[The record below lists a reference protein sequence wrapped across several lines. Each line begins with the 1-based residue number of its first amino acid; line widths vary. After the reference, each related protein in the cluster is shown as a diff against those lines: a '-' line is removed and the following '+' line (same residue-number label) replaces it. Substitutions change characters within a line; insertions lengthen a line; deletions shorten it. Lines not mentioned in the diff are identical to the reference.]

1 MGRRC
6 ARCTSYWRVPE
17 KALFSSFVEAAVI
30 SSSPGE
36 LEPVFQTMLE
46 NATRVCGAEFGIL
59 FRYEGG
65 LFHPAASNNLPS
77 AFADFLAR
85 QGSFA
90 PVSLASRAT
99 SSLRGKAAA
108 KANRG
113 TARSAFRRSGPG
125 VAVLMQGTDATLPLL
140 MQRTQSTHWEAAARC
155 DWRAF

>member
-1 MGRRC
+1 VGRRC

-77 AFADFLAR
+77 AFSGF
-85 QGSFA
+85 
-90 PVSLASRAT
+90 P
-99 SSLRGKAAA
+99 
-108 KANRG
+108 
-113 TARSAFRRSGPG
+113 RSAGVVCASILGVEGNQFTAKEGGGKGEQGHRPVRISPFRPRGCG
-125 VAVLMQGTDATLPLL
+125 ADAGN
-140 MQRTQSTHWEAAARC
+140 
-155 DWRAF
+155 